1 LAEENSDD
9 QLREVPLTSSEALT
23 PRRPRQ
29 AIFDATP
36 DDQGALFAVQ
46 LYVLTDNANDVTQIT
61 VGASTRSTVLKF
73 DVSVNQ
79 LAGGQSPGRIELVE
93 LPGRGSRLL
102 ALDANQPRFTLVDV
116 RSGEGATFPLPMS
129 RPGEGVMQ
137 YSVDALVDGALVPE
151 VRLLVTNPGSQLV
164 SVLRPETIS
173 LGGDAPTLGRS
184 VEAIRLEALPE
195 QVQMGGDSGP
205 PRAVVFH
212 PGITG
217 GLSVIDLNKNRDF
230 PIQGN
235 SLKSLDVGED
245 GLAFGTFRGTPNLG
259 IFDLTTGHPEVF
271 ELPLEGVALAIDE
284 EDGLVLVQH
293 ETRTGTFTVLDA
305 TEPVP
310 ERARVVRD
318 VFIARLFDE
327 EL

>member
-1 LAEENSDD
+1 
-9 QLREVPLTSSEALT
+9 
-23 PRRPRQ
+23 
-29 AIFDATP
+29 
-36 DDQGALFAVQ
+36 
-46 LYVLTDNANDVTQIT
+46 
-61 VGASTRSTVLKF
+61 VG
-73 DVSVNQ
+73 
-79 LAGGQSPGRIELVE
+79 
-93 LPGRGSRLL
+93 LPGRGSRRL

-116 RSGEGATFPLPMS
+116 RSGEGATFGLPMS
-129 RPGEGVMQ
+129 VPGERVMQ
-137 YSVDALVDGALVPE
+137 YAVDALVDGELVPE
-151 VRLLVTNPGSQLV
+151 VRVLVTSPRSELV

-195 QVQMGGDSGP
+195 QVQMGVDSGP

-217 GLSVIDLNKNRDF
+217 GLSVLDLNKNRDF

-235 SLKSLDVGED
+235 SLRSLDVGAD

-259 IFDLTTGHPEVF
+259 IFDLSTGHPKVF
-271 ELPLEGVALAIDE
+271 DLPQEGTALGIDE

-293 ETRTGTFTVLDA
+293 ASGTGTFTVLDA

-318 VFIARLFDE
+318 VFINRLFDE